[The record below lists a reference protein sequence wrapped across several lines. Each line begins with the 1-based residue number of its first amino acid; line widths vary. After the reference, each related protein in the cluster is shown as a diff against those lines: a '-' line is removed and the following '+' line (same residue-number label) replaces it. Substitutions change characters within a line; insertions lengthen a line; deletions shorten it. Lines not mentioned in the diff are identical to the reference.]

1 MGIKIFLG
9 KPPAHIESW
18 IKNHINNSGCGDS
31 GSGCGGSGSGCGCGV
46 EDLIAMKVSLSD
58 SLFNTLNGNIEI
70 VADNGKYSTILS
82 RFNKSAYLYTTN
94 LHAYVTNGYVKIAG
108 GDSTSWSSGFGGSNI
123 VITEFMPFG
132 ESGCGGSGSGCG
144 CGNRTPMQI
153 SLSDSLYNTIDD
165 KQIEIWADDGEHNL
179 VLNRSIKSG
188 QLWTNNLYARVKN
201 GYVMIDGGGEHWDT
215 GFVGSNIVITA
226 FQPFADGGCGC
237 S

>member
-1 MGIKIFLG
+1 
-9 KPPAHIESW
+9 
-18 IKNHINNSGCGDS
+18 
-31 GSGCGGSGSGCGCGV
+31 
-46 EDLIAMKVSLSD
+46 
-58 SLFNTLNGNIEI
+58 
-70 VADNGKYSTILS
+70 
-82 RFNKSAYLYTTN
+82 
-94 LHAYVTNGYVKIAG
+94 
-108 GDSTSWSSGFGGSNI
+108 
-123 VITEFMPFG
+123 
-132 ESGCGGSGSGCG
+132 
-144 CGNRTPMQI
+144 MQI